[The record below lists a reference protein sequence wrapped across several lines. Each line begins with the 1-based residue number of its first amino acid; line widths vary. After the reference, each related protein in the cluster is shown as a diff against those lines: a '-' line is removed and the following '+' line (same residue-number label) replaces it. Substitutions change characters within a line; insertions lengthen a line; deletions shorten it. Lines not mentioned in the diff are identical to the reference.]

1 MNNVEIHLLR
11 FTENTHK
18 IERIVHE
25 GKVIAEFNDEL
36 GKIDLSGLFQSQDR
50 ENSGLLITSY
60 KDKTKETKVEEIY
73 FTITLEEEGYALNVF

>member
-1 MNNVEIHLLR
+1 MNNVEIYLLR
-11 FTENTHK
+11 LTENTHK

-25 GKVIAEFNDEL
+25 GKVIAEFDDEL
-36 GKIDLSGLFQSQDR
+36 GKIDLSGLFKSQDR

-60 KDKTKETKVEEIY
+60 KDRTKETKIEEIH

>member
-36 GKIDLSGLFQSQDR
+36 GKIDLSGLFQS
-50 ENSGLLITSY
+50 
-60 KDKTKETKVEEIY
+60 
-73 FTITLEEEGYALNVF
+73 